1 MKRIKANLVVIFC
14 LFQVFY
20 GASQTIEISGR
31 VIAPS
36 DMDRIHI
43 INKTKNRF
51 TITNDEGEFRIPAQV
66 NDTILFSAIQY
77 EPKEVVVTPEIIQT
91 KFITVNMSDKINEL
105 DEVVVGRILTGD
117 LMSDIENSQ
126 VKRQINFYDLGI
138 PGYTGK
144 PIAQSQR
151 RLHEATTGGGI
162 VPLNP
167 ILNWISGRT
176 KELKG
181 QIEREKKDM
190 AMNKVISEF
199 SDLLFEIE
207 DLEASKRTQYF
218 YFVTDDPEFLPL
230 SHLQN
235 DLRMFEFLKQKLA
248 QFKERIEED

>member
-1 MKRIKANLVVIFC
+1 MKRIRAYLILIFC
-14 LFQVFY
+14 SFQVFY
-20 GASQTIEISGR
+20 GVSQTTEISGR

-43 INKTKNRF
+43 INKTQNRF
-51 TITNDEGEFRIPAQV
+51 TITNDEGEFRISAQV
-66 NDTILFSAIQY
+66 KDTILFSAIQY
-77 EPKEVVVTPEIIQT
+77 EPKEVVVTPEIIKA

-126 VKRQINFYDLGI
+126 VKPQINFYNLGI

-144 PIAQSQR
+144 PIEQSQR

-181 QIEREKKDM
+181 QVERENKDI
-190 AMNKVISEF
+190 AMNRVISDF
-199 SDLLFEIE
+199 SDLLFELE

-235 DLRMFEFLKQKLA
+235 DLKMFEFLKHKLA
-248 QFKERIEED
+248 QFKERIEKD